1 MNLVGALLVLTALL
15 VVTIALGV
23 YLRWQQNRPR
33 RENPA
38 EVVDPAR
45 FGAPALG
52 ERATLLQFSTEMC
65 TRCPAVHRTL
75 DAIADGQPGVVHVDV
90 DLTHRPDIAQHF
102 RILQTPTTFILDR
115 RGVIQSRFGGAP
127 SRHVV
132 ELELA
137 RVTAEPVPA

>member
-1 MNLVGALLVLTALL
+1 VNLVGALLILAALL
-15 VVTIALGV
+15 VATIALGG

-33 RENPA
+33 RGNPA

-65 TRCPAVHRTL
+65 TRCPGVHRTL
-75 DAIADGQPGVVHVDV
+75 DAIADGQAGVVHVDV

-102 RILQTPTTFILDR
+102 HILQTPTTFILDR
-115 RGVIQSRFGGAP
+115 HGIIQSRFGGAP

-137 RVTAEPVPA
+137 RVTAEHVPA

>member
-1 MNLVGALLVLTALL
+1 MNLVGALLILAALL

-38 EVVDPAR
+38 EVVDPSR

-75 DAIADGQPGVVHVDV
+75 GAIAEERPGVVHVDV
-90 DLTHRPDIAQHF
+90 DLTQRPDIAQHF

-115 RGVIQSRFGGAP
+115 HGVIQSRFGGAP
-127 SRHVV
+127 ARHVV